1 MVMTARS
8 HWNGVR
14 MRTTQAAADP
24 DDALRAVTL
33 PVDWD
38 DEAAAALARMAPGRG
53 TVRLAA
59 EAARWVDDLAVG
71 PLAAQARS
79 LSCLLMMR
87 QAAPTESLWTGQ
99 HDRRPGF
106 IVNLAG
112 FVQPGSGFLADDFVA
127 ALRLMCLVLRDAAER
142 KAALRNGELPFLD
155 LPPPAPPTGGKAKAR
170 AAGARAGTKTGTGPD
185 PRQSDLPQ
193 PPLVAG
199 NLLLTNLDACLAALG
214 LDYDSETA
222 RDVAC
227 SLASLATSVA
237 HAGGG
242 VDSLLLPPARSVVP
256 GLAEAARAVW
266 RDAAV
271 ETDTV
276 LPRIETGFSAPGP
289 IDALLGV
296 EACGLAPIFS
306 PLRPD
311 GRLAASTLAR
321 LAWRGL
327 TPESA
332 FAAALAGETVLRLPD
347 TQAHQAMHRAVAGFV
362 DRMPARP
369 DATAV
374 PLRARLALER
384 GARRNL
390 PARHGGFTQKA
401 SVGGHRLFLRTGEYE
416 DGTLGEVAITPA
428 REGPMARGLMDAL
441 GQAVSIG
448 LQYGAPLDA
457 YVDAFAYTRFG
468 PAGTVE
474 GDSVA
479 SYATSL
485 LDYAFRALSDAYL
498 GHRLPDAPH
507 QDDIAD
513 APSPMLPLDFPAA
526 PDGRASGGRRGG
538 RLRLVG

>member
-1 MVMTARS
+1 MTARS

-38 DEAAAALARMAPGRG
+38 DEAAGALARLAPGRG
-53 TVRLAA
+53 AARLAT
-59 EAARWVDDLAVG
+59 EAARWVDDVAVDSLAT
-71 PLAAQARS
+71 QARS
-79 LSCLLMMR
+79 LSCLLMLR
-87 QAAPTESLWTGQ
+87 QSAPTESLWTGQ

-106 IVNLAG
+106 VINLAA
-112 FVQPGSGFLADDFVA
+112 FVQPGSGFLAEDFVA
-127 ALRLMCLVLRDAAER
+127 ALRLLCLVLRDVTKR
-142 KAALRNGELPFLD
+142 KAALRNGELPFPD
-155 LPPPAPPTGGKAKAR
+155 LAPPPAPRGRKARTAPEPQPTGPA
-170 AAGARAGTKTGTGPD
+170 P
-185 PRQSDLPQ
+185 
-193 PPLVAG
+193 VAG
-199 NLLLTNLDACLAALG
+199 DLLMTNLDACLAALG
-214 LDYDSETA
+214 LDYDSEA
-222 RDVAC
+222 GRDVAC

-237 HAGGG
+237 HAGCGAET
-242 VDSLLLPPARSVVP
+242 LLLPPARSTVP
-256 GLAEAARAVW
+256 GLAETARAVW

-271 ETDTV
+271 ETDTP

-311 GRLAASTLAR
+311 GRLAASTLSR
-321 LAWRGL
+321 LTARGL
-327 TPESA
+327 TPEAA
-332 FAAALAGETVLRLPD
+332 FAAALAGESVLSLPD
-347 TQAHQAMHRAVAGFV
+347 IEAHKAMHRALSGFV

-369 DATAV
+369 DPTTM
-374 PLRARLALER
+374 PTLRARLALDR
-384 GARRNL
+384 GVRRHL

-416 DGTLGEVAITPA
+416 DGSLGEVAITPA
-428 REGPMARGLMDAL
+428 REGPMARGLLDAL

-448 LQYGAPLDA
+448 LQYGAPLNE

-474 GDSVA
+474 GDPVA
-479 SYATSL
+479 SYATSM

-498 GHRLPDAPH
+498 GHKLPDAPH
-507 QDDIAD
+507 QDDLTDIPA
-513 APSPMLPLDFPAA
+513 PMLPLDFPETKG
-526 PDGRASGGRRGG
+526 DNTTRRG

>member
-1 MVMTARS
+1 
-8 HWNGVR
+8 

-24 DDALRAVTL
+24 DDAPRAVTL

-38 DEAAAALARMAPGRG
+38 DEAAAALARLTPGRG
-53 TVRLAA
+53 PVRLAT
-59 EAARWVDDLAVG
+59 EAARWVDDLATG
-71 PLAAQARS
+71 PHAAQARS
-79 LSCLLMMR
+79 LSCLLMLR

-106 IVNLAG
+106 VINLAG
-112 FVQPGSGFLADDFVA
+112 FVQPGAGFLAEDFVA
-127 ALRLMCLVLRDAAER
+127 ALRLLCLLLRDAADR
-142 KAALRNGELPFLD
+142 KAALRNGELPFPD
-155 LPPPAPPTGGKAKAR
+155 LMPAVAPDRKPDPAP
-170 AAGARAGTKTGTGPD
+170 
-185 PRQSDLPQ
+185 DLAHPA
-193 PPLVAG
+193 PVAG
-199 NLLLTNLDACLAALG
+199 ELLLTNLDACLAALG
-214 LDYDSETA
+214 LDYDSDTA

-227 SLASLATSVA
+227 NLASLAMSVA

-242 VDSLLLPPARSVVP
+242 GETLLPPARCVVP
-256 GLAEAARAVW
+256 GLAETARAVW
-266 RDAAV
+266 RDATG
-271 ETDTV
+271 ETGAP
-276 LPRIETGFSAPGP
+276 LHRIETGFSASGP
-289 IDALLGV
+289 IDALLGG

-327 TPESA
+327 TPEAA
-332 FAAALAGETVLRLPD
+332 FAAALAGETVLTLPD
-347 TQAHQAMHRAVAGFV
+347 LQAHQAMHRALAGFV

-369 DATAV
+369 DATTV

-416 DGTLGEVAITPA
+416 DGTLGEVAITPP
-428 REGPMARGLMDAL
+428 RESPMARGLMDAL

-474 GDSVA
+474 GDPVA

-498 GHRLPDAPH
+498 GHKLPDAPH
-507 QDDIAD
+507 QDAVVD
-513 APSPMLPLDFPAA
+513 APSPMLPLDFPEAR
-526 PDGRASGGRRGG
+526 GSRASGGPPTRRGG
-538 RLRLVG
+538 RLRLVS